1 MHLEVEEYARPAFI
15 YESYEIKCAVCC
27 RGTASS
33 KLAQPEQQQHCRQ
46 YAAFVAALSDTACCN
61 ICGLVVHKNCYASAE
76 CASSNSNWHCIPC
89 SRGEV
94 PALLHCAVCNR
105 TEGGLQLL
113 PDFRTWVHV
122 LCLQWTH
129 IGKLSPKSLQP
140 MLSARPLSNVASNVE
155 SKLQPPPCSVC
166 NSSTGLRAVCQHRGC
181 RQAFHLSCCSGA
193 GYVRAGPELSG
204 TARELYCVAHRADAL
219 AGEGSRAV
227 RTLESLR
234 RVAVAELKP
243 EPAAAVSMQLE
254 QLKKTINSC
263 DGLSAFKAAVR
274 RVIDPLAAGDRAV
287 LDAALWPLMNSF
299 SAVLG
304 LSPTAAAAAACP
316 PCAAAAPAAPA
327 AAAAAATVAVQQN
340 GSSSNSCSSSKRH
353 RAVASVASLLNSTTT
368 VVNSP
373 ATTRQRSV
381 MFTADCDSDNYH
393 SSCSSSSSSSTS
405 SSSSGLNGGSS
416 SSNSSGTEFQ
426 LIIDGV
432 SPARSNSGDRTITT
446 SAEAAAAAAAVA
458 AAMAVD
464 ESESV
469 YTESLC
475 CRTSSE
481 ASSGSSD
488 IHSDAPLE
496 LDTAHSKRSAMFVV
510 NRGRGLR
517 SSGDTEAVS
526 STAAAAAAKIQRR
539 SSSSSSS
546 SSSKKQRSYR
556 ASPVQLHRTRS
567 KALLTAAQCDDGY
580 CSTEPVT
587 EPVTELVSVAADIG
601 PILSP
606 YFASPSTPSKAAVAV
621 TYVAADP
628 SLISALSQQCVSPSA
643 AAAAAAQAQQQ
654 QQQQHCRQLQ
664 MCSDSDHSGSGELDL
679 MCADDDSQGVEEDW
693 LQQHVQQVQFQ
704 AQFQQP
710 AQFEAQLGQPTEQQ
724 QYGQWQH
731 QHWQQQQQQ
740 QQCAARRDEEP
751 PTLDD
756 LKFRDTDLD
765 DKLCCACSRYVETHT
780 LLFLSVMTMPIHSVC
795 KHASA
800 IKQGV
805 YTNSLHS
812 VIALAERVCE
822 ALR

>member
-1 MHLEVEEYARPAFI
+1 MHVEVEEYARPAFI

-46 YAAFVAALSDTACCN
+46 YADFVAALSDTACCN
-61 ICGLVVHKNCYASAE
+61 ICSLVVHKNCYASAE
-76 CASSNSNWHCIPC
+76 CASSSSNWHCIPC

-129 IGKLSPKSLQP
+129 IGKLSPKSLLP
-140 MLSARPLSNVASNVE
+140 KLSTRPLSDIASNVE
-155 SKLQPPPCSVC
+155 SELHPPPCSVC
-166 NSSTGLRAVCQHRGC
+166 NSSTGLRAVCQHKGC

-193 GYVRAGPELSG
+193 GYVRAGPELGG

-243 EPAAAVSMQLE
+243 EPAAAVSLQLE

-263 DGLSAFKAAVR
+263 DGLPAFKAAVR

-287 LDAALWPLMNSF
+287 IDAALWPLMNSF

-316 PCAAAAPAAPA
+316 PCAAAPA
-327 AAAAAATVAVQQN
+327 AAAAAVAVQQN
-340 GSSSNSCSSSKRH
+340 GNSSNSSSSSKRY
-353 RAVASVASLLNSTTT
+353 RAMASVASLLNSTTT

-393 SSCSSSSSSSTS
+393 SSSSSSSSSSNSS
-405 SSSSGLNGGSS
+405 SSSSGLNGSS
-416 SSNSSGTEFQ
+416 SGSSSGTEFQ
-426 LIIDGV
+426 LIVDGV
-432 SPARSNSGDRTITT
+432 SPARSSSGDRTITT
-446 SAEAAAAAAAVA
+446 SADAAAAAAAVA

-469 YTESLC
+469 YTESSC
-475 CRTSSE
+475 CRSSSE

-496 LDTAHSKRSAMFVV
+496 LDTAHSKRSGTFIV

-517 SSGDTEAVS
+517 SIGDLEAVS
-526 STAAAAAAKIQRR
+526 STAVAAAKTQRR

-546 SSSKKQRSYR
+546 SSSKKQRSFR
-556 ASPVQLHRTRS
+556 ASPVQPHRTRS

-587 EPVTELVSVAADIG
+587 EPITELVSVAADSG
-601 PILSP
+601 PIRSP

-643 AAAAAAQAQQQ
+643 AAAAAAQAQQLQQQQQQ

-664 MCSDSDHSGSGELDL
+664 MCSDSDHSASGELDL
-679 MCADDDSQGVEEDW
+679 LCADDDSQGVEEDW

-710 AQFEAQLGQPTEQQ
+710 AQFEAQSEPQ
-724 QYGQWQH
+724 QYGQW
-731 QHWQQQQQQ
+731 QQQQQ
-740 QQCAARRDEEP
+740 QQCAPRRDEEP

-765 DKLCCACSRYVETHT
+765 DKLCCACSRYV
-780 LLFLSVMTMPIHSVC
+780 
-795 KHASA
+795 
-800 IKQGV
+800 
-805 YTNSLHS
+805 
-812 VIALAERVCE
+812 
-822 ALR
+822 